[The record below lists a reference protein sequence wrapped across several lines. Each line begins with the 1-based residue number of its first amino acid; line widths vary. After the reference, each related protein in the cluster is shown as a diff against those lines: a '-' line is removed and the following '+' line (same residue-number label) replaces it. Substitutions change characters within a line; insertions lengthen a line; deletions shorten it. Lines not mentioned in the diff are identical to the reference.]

1 MSGSKFSISSLLAA
15 DHVIGKLAE
24 FRAVAVLHPT
34 SFLKSSPAWSGGA
47 SVHDILW
54 STQAELRMRVVF
66 DMSFEESVR
75 ALELE
80 KEEAGILSQILVSP
94 K

>member
-1 MSGSKFSISSLLAA
+1 
-15 DHVIGKLAE
+15 
-24 FRAVAVLHPT
+24 
-34 SFLKSSPAWSGGA
+34 
-47 SVHDILW
+47 
-54 STQAELRMRVVF
+54 MRVVF